1 MLIASYQTL
10 NIANEDDE
18 AQFWHDN
25 YPPGHFSHII
35 IDEAHRSAWRK
46 WSVILSDNPDAVHIG
61 LTATPRTLSAR
72 RTTVAAQDQAI
83 TAHNLE
89 YFGDPVYEYTLGTG
103 QEDGYLAACEVVRR
117 TVDLDI
123 DGITRADIEAK
134 SATDPYTGRTIAPD
148 EIASEYSAKE
158 YETKLMLPDRVAAM
172 AEDLFALLL
181 STGGPHQKTI
191 VFCARDSHATQV
203 QIALNNL
210 YENWCKREMTAPK
223 EWFAFQC
230 TGNPDL
236 RPPAPELIAE
246 MKGSRHS
253 NFIATTVDLLSTGVD
268 IPNLE
273 NVVFFRYIESPI
285 SFYQMVGRGS
295 RTGEPRGA
303 SRCLG
308 CMTTRMRPACLVSRS

>member
-46 WSVILSDNPDAVHIG
+46 WSVILSDNPNAVHIG
-61 LTATPRTLSAR
+61 LTATPRTRRAR
-72 RTTVAAQDQAI
+72 RTTVAAQDEAI

-89 YFGDPVYEYTLGTG
+89 YFGDPVYEYTLGRVRKTATWRHARWSG
-103 QEDGYLAACEVVRR
+103 AASTSTTTASRS
-117 TVDLDI
+117 
-123 DGITRADIEAK
+123 DIEAK

-148 EIASEYSAKE
+148 EIASEYSAKK

-203 QIALNNL
+203 QIALNNI
-210 YENWCKREMTAPK
+210 YEDWCKREMTAPK

-253 NFIATTVDLLSTGVD
+253 HSSRQRST
-268 IPNLE
+268 
-273 NVVFFRYIESPI
+273 Y
-285 SFYQMVGRGS
+285 
-295 RTGEPRGA
+295 
-303 SRCLG
+303 C
-308 CMTTRMRPACLVSRS
+308 RPASTFPT